1 MDPRD
6 LAWLSETFG
15 VDSQAVTRRLE
26 WNIAAGGCYQG
37 RREGRQKGRQVFG
50 QKILNHVE
58 HCSQSKKKK
67 NNLPRADEVL
77 TLRPK
82 VELFAVAPVAD

>member
-26 WNIAAGGCYQG
+26 WNIAAGG
-37 RREGRQKGRQVFG
+37 
-50 QKILNHVE
+50 
-58 HCSQSKKKK
+58 
-67 NNLPRADEVL
+67 
-77 TLRPK
+77 
-82 VELFAVAPVAD
+82 